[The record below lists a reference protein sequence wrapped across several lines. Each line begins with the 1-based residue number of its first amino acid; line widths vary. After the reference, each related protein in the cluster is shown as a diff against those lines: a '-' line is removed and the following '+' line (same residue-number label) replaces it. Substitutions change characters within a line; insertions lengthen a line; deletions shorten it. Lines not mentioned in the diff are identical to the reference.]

1 MIGAVDLEQPLSC
14 LIQRRLQS
22 LGLAALHRWLDLLLS
37 GIGAALE
44 HRDLTLQE
52 FEHLLFAEDILELLL
67 GGVTIH
73 RHFELLELDRIFLDS
88 TLIVGWHASD
98 ALDDLGPQRSHI
110 VDHLPLG

>member
-37 GIGAALE
+37 RIGAALE

-52 FEHLLFAEDILELLL
+52 LEHLLFAEDILELLL

-98 ALDDLGPQRSHI
+98 ALDDFGPQRSHI